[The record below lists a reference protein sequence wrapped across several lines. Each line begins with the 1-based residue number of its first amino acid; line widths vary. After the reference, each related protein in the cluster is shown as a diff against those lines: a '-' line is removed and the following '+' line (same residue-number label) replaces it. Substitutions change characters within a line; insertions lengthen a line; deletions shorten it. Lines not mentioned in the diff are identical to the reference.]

1 MGLSLLQISSVNII
15 PGEIT
20 YDAVENIGMYYKEGS
35 INHVEQQKPAGIS
48 FQYQGLLLGFP
59 LVSFDRIF
67 SEKHGNQTANV

>member
-35 INHVEQQKPAGIS
+35 INYFEQQK
-48 FQYQGLLLGFP
+48 
-59 LVSFDRIF
+59 
-67 SEKHGNQTANV
+67 KT